1 MKTNAYAIGVA
12 LTLLGGAG
20 LAEIVTSDHG
30 SFWLCVAVFAI
41 GYAMCIKEF
50 LGGDKR

>member
-1 MKTNAYAIGVA
+1 MNTNLYAIGVA

-20 LAEIVTSDHG
+20 LAEIATSDHG

-41 GYAMCIKEF
+41 GYAMCVKEF
-50 LGGDKR
+50 LGGDKQ